1 MKTRKHRG
9 GADEPPSWLLDTVEN
24 IDKRRNVPTISG
36 PSSPEI
42 DKIAHYFIKKGGYTA
57 TARNKYYLK
66 KYRRGNSIGFT
77 MKASLKAKGLLPRTS
92 KNMRGKKVLGAK
104 YR

>member
-9 GADEPPSWLLDTVEN
+9 GADEPPTWLMNSVRNIEKKETVPIIQGAN
-24 IDKRRNVPTISG
+24 
-36 PSSPEI
+36 SSDF
-42 DKIAHYFIKKGGYTA
+42 DKIEHYFKGGYSA

-92 KNMRGKKVLGAK
+92 KNMRGKKMVSAK

>member
-1 MKTRKHRG
+1 MKTKTRKHRG
-9 GADEPPSWLLDTVEN
+9 GADGPPTGLLNSVNSIE
-24 IDKRRNVPTISG
+24 KKQNVPTISG
-36 PSSPEI
+36 PSSP
-42 DKIAHYFIKKGGYTA
+42 DFGKIEHYFKGGYRA

>member
-1 MKTRKHRG
+1 MKTRTRKYRG
-9 GADEPPSWLLDTVEN
+9 GANEPPAWLLDTVEN
-24 IDKRRNVPTISG
+24 IEKKRNVPTISG
-36 PSSPEI
+36 ASSPEF
-42 DKIAHYFIKKGGYTA
+42 DKIEHYFKGGYRA

-92 KNMRGKKVLGAK
+92 KNMRGKKMVSAK

>member
-1 MKTRKHRG
+1 MKTKTRKHRG
-9 GADEPPSWLLDTVEN
+9 GADAPPAWLLNSVHN
-24 IDKRRNVPTISG
+24 IQKKQSVPTISG
-36 PSSPEI
+36 PNSPEI
-42 DKIAHYFIKKGGYTA
+42 DKIEHYFKGGYSA

-92 KNMRGKKVLGAK
+92 KKMRGKKMISAK

>member
-9 GADEPPSWLLDTVEN
+9 GADAPPAWLLNSVDN
-24 IDKRRNVPTISG
+24 IQKKKTVPTIPG
-36 PSSPEI
+36 PTSANF
-42 DKIAHYFIKKGGYTA
+42 DKIEHYFIKKGGYTA

-92 KNMRGKKVLGAK
+92 KNMRGKKMVSAK

>member
-9 GADEPPSWLLDTVEN
+9 GADEPPAWLLDTVHN
-24 IDKRRNVPTISG
+24 IKEKRIVPTISG
-36 PSSPEI
+36 PSSPEF
-42 DKIAHYFIKKGGYTA
+42 DKIEHYFKGGYRA

>member
-1 MKTRKHRG
+1 MKMKTRKHRG
-9 GADEPPSWLLDTVEN
+9 GADGPPTWLLNSVNSIEKKETVPIIQGAN
-24 IDKRRNVPTISG
+24 
-36 PSSPEI
+36 SSEF
-42 DKIAHYFIKKGGYTA
+42 DKIAHYFKGGYTA

-92 KNMRGKKVLGAK
+92 KNMRGKKMVSAK